1 MHRKRHA
8 CEYSNFTT
16 VDFVEFQAYGMHMIT
31 PVFELRDGMGC
42 TPVSEG
48 GNFTMADPREAV
60 YAASVRRR
68 ASTVALHRFAV
79 AKQFMV
85 KKKKN

>member
-1 MHRKRHA
+1 
-8 CEYSNFTT
+8 
-16 VDFVEFQAYGMHMIT
+16 MHMIT

-85 KKKKN
+85 KKKTNQVVAAGNNNLIDTINTKKDCYI

>member
-1 MHRKRHA
+1 
-8 CEYSNFTT
+8 
-16 VDFVEFQAYGMHMIT
+16 MHMIT

-85 KKKKN
+85 KKKKTNQVVAAGNNNLIDTINTKKDCYI